1 MERTGQRT
9 TDSLIHAPRKARR
22 LQAGWLLLAGALA
35 LDGCYYAV
43 PAQPAYVAPA
53 PVYVTP
59 APVYVA
65 PAPVYVYGGYGYG
78 WHRRGGRW

>member
-9 TDSLIHAPRKARR
+9 TDSLFHAPRKARR

-35 LDGCYYAV
+35 LGGCYYAV

-59 APVYVA
+59 APVYLA
-65 PAPVYVYGGYGYG
+65 PAPVYVWGGYG
-78 WHRRGGRW
+78 WRGRGRW